1 MRDLENILYAAVA
14 TSNRKV
20 IGKLF
25 TCDVMLSALAL
36 FDYQH
41 APFTLVVLG
50 AVRNAVFS
58 INCPGMEAHECFN
71 LFEKKFAEIVN
82 DLIFTENN
90 DVKVAVIDV
99 PSCSRDTDLSIV
111 RWEREGTVCMDVV
124 RIQNVVARNL
134 LSKCPLVE
142 YCLCFL

>member
-58 INCPGMEAHECFN
+58 INCQ
-71 LFEKKFAEIVN
+71 
-82 DLIFTENN
+82 NN